1 MYYAYII
8 RPMDSWAML
17 NRAAACCLSMLTKYA
32 YSPLFR
38 PLLTDPSRDVNFDEW
53 EGDMK
58 SRAFWNTV
66 MHETILVQ
74 ELDLPSSGLARF
86 EDYVPIPKFIDF
98 SPAGLPANI
107 TSMSDPNE
115 AYFQYHFLAQVAHRI
130 ILTRIRHSLY
140 VFCISPRH
148 SHESSGSFTKAM
160 RAAESEA
167 VPRPAVSAELHHQIE
182 QWRLNLP
189 APIQFSNPDHD
200 TSPSPVS
207 PRTRPSTAR
216 EPSPSAMEPTTAPSP
231 AAAVADSLL
240 RARFRIAKFHM
251 GRPYIYKALAVPP
264 NRLTDDD
271 LEQVRSGLRYAMDWP
286 VIQGVFRRMKS
297 CIPIKFAFCSQ

>member
-1 MYYAYII
+1 MGNAQPRGGLLLVHAHKVRFALGFPRLYA
-8 RPMDSWAML
+8 
-17 NRAAACCLSMLTKYA
+17 NRN
-32 YSPLFR
+32 
-38 PLLTDPSRDVNFDEW
+38 SRDVNFDEW

-86 EDYVPIPKFIDF
+86 EDYVPIPKFIEF
-98 SPAGLPANI
+98 SPAGLPSNI
-107 TSMSDPNE
+107 TPMSDPNE

-140 VFCISPRH
+140 VFCTVPLPSRIRV
-148 SHESSGSFTKAM
+148 TVRLT

-189 APIQFSNPDHD
+189 APIQFSNPDND

-207 PRTRPSTAR
+207 PRTRPTPR
-216 EPSPSAMEPTTAPSP
+216 DPSPSAMEPATAPSP
-231 AAAVADSLL
+231 AVAVADSLL

-251 GRPYIYKALAVPP
+251 GRPYIYKALTLPP
-264 NRLTDDD
+264 HRLTDDD